1 MKLEAVSQAA
11 SLVPSERLLAGSLDA
26 TPRLTEAA
34 PAAAPGGI
42 SFTDLLGDAVR
53 GANEAVQTAGA
64 KEDALARGTLD
75 DLHGTMIASKEAD
88 ISIHLVGTIRD
99 KLLDA
104 FQQLWKT
111 SV

>member
-1 MKLEAVSQAA
+1 
-11 SLVPSERLLAGSLDA
+11 
-26 TPRLTEAA
+26 
-34 PAAAPGGI
+34 
-42 SFTDLLGDAVR
+42 VR